1 MASPASPIV
10 RTRPGNAGSGWFAD
24 RPVGVKVFIAAA
36 MGILAAVVAG
46 VVAVVALHNVDA
58 RAQDLIDRNVVPA
71 RDLADARFQ
80 AVSARVALRDLA
92 LTTDEADMAAAEQR
106 IRAADAALDASIRA
120 YQPVAAD
127 PAAIRQ
133 FADLWRQY
141 QTIRDGQQIPAARA
155 DRIETFVK
163 IGKEQATPLSTRAME
178 QLDVAAEAD
187 QAQARANVDTA
198 HRTYEQGRTTLL
210 IVLVIGIL
218 LALAFA
224 WWVARLIT
232 GPLRRVSA
240 VLAAVAEGDLTQEAG
255 VTSRDEVGQMA
266 LALDTAN
273 ARTRQTIATVAD
285 TASNVASAAE
295 QLSATSENI
304 AATTEET
311 STQAQVVATAAG
323 QVSENVRNVADG
335 AREAATT
342 MAKLH
347 GSSAEI
353 GDVLKLITTIAQQ
366 TNLLALNAT
375 IEAARAGEAGKG
387 FAVVASEVKDL
398 AQETARAT
406 EGITTRVSAIQT
418 DAEAAAIS
426 ITEMSRNVNQA
437 AASSDEIA
445 STINGVAEASQTA
458 ATGVTESQTASQ
470 EVARMAGNLNNLVRQ
485 FTY

>member
-1 MASPASPIV
+1 MASAASPIA
-10 RTRPGNAGSGWFAD
+10 RTRPSNVGAGWFAD

-36 MGILAAVVAG
+36 MGILAAIIAG
-46 VVAVVALHNVDA
+46 VVAIIALRNVDA
-58 RAQDLIDRNVVPA
+58 RAQELVDRNVVPA
-71 RDLADARFQ
+71 RNLADARFQ
-80 AVSARVALRDLA
+80 AATARIALRDLA
-92 LTTDEADMAAAEQR
+92 LAENQGDMAAAER
-106 IRAADAALDASIRA
+106 RMRAADAALDASIEA

-141 QTIRDGQQIPAARA
+141 QTIRDGQQVPAARA
-155 DRIETFVK
+155 HEIDTFVK
-163 IGKEQATPLSTRAME
+163 ISNEQATPLASRAME

-187 QAQARANVDTA
+187 QAQAQTNVGIA
-198 HRTYEQGRTTLL
+198 HRAYQQGRTTLL
-210 IVLVIGIL
+210 AVLAIGVL

-232 GPLRRVSA
+232 RPLRRVSD
-240 VLAAVAEGDLTQEAG
+240 VLAAVAEGDLTKEAG
-255 VTSRDEVGQMA
+255 VASRDEVGQMA

-273 ARTRQTIATVAD
+273 ARTRQTIETVAD

-311 STQAQVVATAAG
+311 STQAQVVAAAAG

-335 AREAATT
+335 ARDAATT

-406 EGITTRVSAIQT
+406 EGIATRVSAIQT

-458 ATGVTESQTASQ
+458 ATGVTETQTASQ